1 MSLISTTSQIMAEVK
16 CQSEKT
22 SVHGG
27 HFFGG
32 EGGGGLDGIKE
43 GFFLT
48 SNIGPKRHH
57 VTRSPLDETPKIAW
71 KG

>member
-16 CQSEKT
+16 CHSGKT
-22 SVHGG
+22 AVHGG

-32 EGGGGLDGIKE
+32 EGGELDGIKE

-48 SNIGPKRHH
+48 SNTGPKRHH
-57 VTRSPLDETPKIAW
+57 VIRPPLDETPKIAW